1 MVPEGLAS
9 GTRRGPFWPWA
20 AVAAGLLGLALT
32 GCASTPASSSPNH
45 ASSSNSSTLM
55 GQGFTDN
62 SLGDQV
68 RGYRKPDPDAGFDGV
83 SSKSQQVEKD
93 LGVQ

>member
-1 MVPEGLAS
+1 
-9 GTRRGPFWPWA
+9 
-20 AVAAGLLGLALT
+20 
-32 GCASTPASSSPNH
+32 
-45 ASSSNSSTLM
+45 M
-55 GQGFTDN
+55 GGGFADN

-83 SSKSQQVEKD
+83 SAKSQQIEKD

>member
-1 MVPEGLAS
+1 MGCRGRRVAGP
-9 GTRRGPFWPWA
+9 GTDRLRQCTDFRQFHKFQQFEQFQPDGA
-20 AVAAGLLGLALT
+20 
-32 GCASTPASSSPNH
+32 
-45 ASSSNSSTLM
+45 
-55 GQGFTDN
+55 GFTDN

-68 RGYRKPDPDAGFDGV
+68 RGYRKPDADTGFDGV